1 VLRRSGTAEWKAALT
16 RIADEKAEHER
27 RLLER
32 QAEAARLA
40 AAREAKPDEQAS
52 AEGRS
57 GPRSPLG
64 GGEGE
69 PGPEGA
75 DADRQPME
83 VDGAGS
89 LSAAAAR
96 SDGAEAE
103 AEAEAETMPYNE
115 ESEPAPAET
124 ILCSAQETT
133 DSCPTGVC
141 ETDGRIGHVTSACK
155 AGTEE
160 AGASDPEH
168 SAMPTDADSAAPN
181 DAPMDAAEA
190 ADAVLEP
197 PTPTVIQTD
206 ADGMTAQDDVRD
218 ASLRADGDGPIAPEG
233 AEDVGAMEA
242 EGSKQADEEEDELI
256 DYDVKDV
263 FNPEP
268 VAATLGLTVRS
279 RPSSAWP
286 CNASVARLAAASA
299 LRSPDRL
306 RLPCN
311 AMRCSARCIAGLV
324 VRL

>member
-1 VLRRSGTAEWKAALT
+1 MRVLRRSGTAEWKAALI

-83 VDGAGS
+83 VDGPGS

-96 SDGAEAE
+96 SDG

-124 ILCSAQETT
+124 VLCSAQETT

-141 ETDGRIGHVTSACK
+141 ETDGRIGDVTSACK

-168 SAMPTDADSAAPN
+168 SAMPVDANSAAPN

-197 PTPTVIQTD
+197 PTPTVMQTD
-206 ADGMTAQDDVRD
+206 ADGIRAQDDVRD

-233 AEDVGAMEA
+233 AEDVGGMEA
-242 EGSKQADEEEDELI
+242 EGSKQADEEEDEAELI

-299 LRSPDRL
+299 LHSPDRL
-306 RLPCN
+306 RLPCD
-311 AMRCSARCIAGLV
+311 AMQDALQAWWCVCR
-324 VRL
+324 